1 MTDHSLYQTT
11 LSAKARRGLIL
22 NVIAAFLLALI
33 SGGQWFA
40 GGHWIQ
46 VLIFCLTLGVGGLV
60 ALTLMRSKNPLE
72 VYSDRV
78 VLNSLMQTAIPVE
91 KLIGIGTHPKRGTPS
106 LSYRDDTGKQNELLI
121 HWRFIREPQEE
132 VITQINQVLEGRG

>member
-1 MTDHSLYQTT
+1 MAQPPLYQTT

-22 NVIAAFLLALI
+22 NVVAAFLLALI

-40 GGHWIQ
+40 GGHWLQ
-46 VLIFCLTLGVGGLV
+46 AVIFCLTLGVGGLV
-60 ALTLMRSKNPLE
+60 ALTLMRSKHPLE

-78 VLNSLMQTAIPVE
+78 VLNSLTQTAMPVK
-91 KLIGIGTHPKRGTPS
+91 KLIGIGTHPKRGTPT
-106 LSYRDDTGKQNELLI
+106 LSYRDDAGGQSEFLI

-132 VITQINQVLEGRG
+132 VIAQINQVLEGRG